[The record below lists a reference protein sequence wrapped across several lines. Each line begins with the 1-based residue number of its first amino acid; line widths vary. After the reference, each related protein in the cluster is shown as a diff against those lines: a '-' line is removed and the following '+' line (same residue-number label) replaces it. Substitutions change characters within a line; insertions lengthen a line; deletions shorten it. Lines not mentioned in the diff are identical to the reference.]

1 MKQVL
6 KKNQVRNFKFECE
19 NQYFILSRT
28 NKGAAKIVRLNQR
41 LLVSYPSQLFF
52 HIGEVPLK
60 SKRVLEFVS
69 SCFSWLR
76 EALKSEAK
84 QNTKCEGSSLVS
96 LRKKYAASLGNAYLD
111 KLYPN
116 FFKFAVCNP
125 SLSISNLTTLF
136 SLQCFYNLTS
146 VTKTKYRKLFHLLG

>member
-6 KKNQVRNFKFECE
+6 KKQVRNFKFECE
-19 NQYFILSRT
+19 NQYFIQSRT
-28 NKGAAKIVRLNQR
+28 NKGAAQVVRLDQR
-41 LLVSYPSQLFF
+41 LLVSYPGQLFF

-84 QNTKCEGSSLVS
+84 QNTKCEGSSLVP
-96 LRKKYAASLGNAYLD
+96 LCKKYAASLGNAYLE

-116 FFKFAVCNP
+116 FFKFAACKP
-125 SLSISNLTTLF
+125 SLSMSNLTTLF
-136 SLQCFYNLTS
+136 PLRCFHNLTS
-146 VTKTKYRKLFHLLG
+146 LT